1 MMNVFAQII
10 HHEAVGHGFGYLG
23 DEYDDVYDGEIPSNV
38 MAELKEIAD
47 RYDGILTLI
56 SLRI

>member
-1 MMNVFAQII
+1 MKQW
-10 HHEAVGHGFGYLG
+10 GHGFGYLG
-23 DEYDDVYDGEIPSNV
+23 DEYDDVYDGEIPPNV